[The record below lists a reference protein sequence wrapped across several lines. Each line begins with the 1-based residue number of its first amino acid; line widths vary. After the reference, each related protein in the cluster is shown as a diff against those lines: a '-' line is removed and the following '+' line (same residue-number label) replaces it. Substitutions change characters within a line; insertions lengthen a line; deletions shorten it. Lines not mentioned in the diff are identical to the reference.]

1 MVYAEHLK
9 CFARKGVW
17 VRVPP
22 WAPPRRDCCGFTEEM
37 SASQES
43 LKQGIVSNVL
53 LTIRHLGNQPPRF
66 RALCKCPLISK
77 PQIA

>member
-1 MVYAEHLK
+1 
-9 CFARKGVW
+9 
-17 VRVPP
+17 
-22 WAPPRRDCCGFTEEM
+22 M